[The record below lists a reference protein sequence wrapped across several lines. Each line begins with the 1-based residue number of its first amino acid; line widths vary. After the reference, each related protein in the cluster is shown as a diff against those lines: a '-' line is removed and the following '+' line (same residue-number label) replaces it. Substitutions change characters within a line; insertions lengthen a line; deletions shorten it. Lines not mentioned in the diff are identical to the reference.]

1 MRPARRFAG
10 FLAVDAGWADSADSA
25 GYVAGLLPTVLI
37 FGRLFT
43 TILWG
48 WVADRIGIRLS
59 IAASM
64 TSVAIGNL
72 CFGLATSLRLSLLA
86 RALFLG
92 ALNGFT
98 TLMSPMCALAG
109 PGRQAQAVAHVLAA
123 GSAVMMAG
131 PALGGL
137 MYGLMGKRYPA
148 LPPSLLGA
156 GARPPSPCPS
166 CPLHVASP
174 ANLHRHTH
182 PPIPTCLLLGAG
194 AHRPAGPARGLG

>member
-1 MRPARRFAG
+1 MFTCRYAG
-10 FLAVDAGWADSADSA
+10 FLAVDAGWADNADSA

-48 WVADRIGIRLS
+48 WVADRVGIRLS

-64 TSVAIGNL
+64 TSVAVGNL
-72 CFGLATSLRLSLLA
+72 CFGLASSLHFSLLA

-98 TLMSPMCALAG
+98 TLMAPMCALAG
-109 PGRQAQAVAHVLAA
+109 PARQAQAVAHVLAA
-123 GSAVMMAG
+123 GSAVTMLG

-137 MYGLMGKRYPA
+137 MYGMLGRRYPA

-156 GARPPSPCPS
+156 GAPFPPAP
-166 CPLHVASP
+166 H
-174 ANLHRHTH
+174 
-182 PPIPTCLLLGAG
+182 
-194 AHRPAGPARGLG
+194 